1 MTEKPDP
8 IPSGRT
14 FGRYELI
21 REIGR
26 GAMGRV
32 YLARDPAIDRQV
44 ALKTVSFMEG
54 FPEEER
60 KVARKRFLAEARA
73 AGGLLHPSIITIFDV
88 GEHDG
93 QPFIAMEYVEGTT
106 LERHSRPPD
115 LLEVERVVMLI
126 AQTARALLHAHTR
139 NIIHR
144 DIKPANLMLANDGSI
159 KIADFGLAK
168 NEAASLTQ
176 DGTILGTP
184 YYMSPE
190 QVMGREL
197 DGRSDLFSLAVVL
210 YELLGGYRPFEAED
224 IRTILY
230 RIAHDPLPRLEENG
244 RPIPRALHDA
254 LTRALA
260 KKPEE
265 RFANGEILACAL
277 EKALHNRGR
286 RGEATVVLPGAP
298 AQARVR
304 RATRRR
310 PAEPAN
316 APQMSTS
323 SAAAPL
329 RMRWMAAAFTGVLL
343 GLFPTIVNRHFE
355 ARPSVSHRRPIPVPV
370 QVEVPENAR
379 LRLNGVSLAGQLLP
393 AGILEEGTHRLEV
406 ETPCERGELMLE
418 ASVDPPA
425 LFLEPRMQ
433 RLPLAS
439 DPPGAEVWLDGE
451 ATGLQTPASLD
462 LGICGSYKVELKL
475 KGHETVVLDLGP
487 QGDWLSLVDGTLA
500 LNAIPNGVVQVP
512 AAPYEVQVLH
522 EGAPVGGAGDAIELP
537 PGRVALVLRNR
548 DLFLNRTVMV
558 DIEPGGE
565 HELPVRFGAPGTLSV
580 HAQPSNCEVSI
591 DGRSAG
597 SPPILNLPVVAGKHQ
612 VGCRLK
618 ATGEEQV
625 QSIQISSGRN
635 AKCQFKF

>member
-1 MTEKPDP
+1 MTKNPDP
-8 IPSGRT
+8 NPSGRT

-60 KVARKRFLAEARA
+60 KVARQRFLGEARA

-106 LERHSRPPD
+106 LEKHSRPPD
-115 LLEVERVVMLI
+115 LLEVERVVALI
-126 AQTARALLHAHTR
+126 AQAARALQHAHTR
-139 NIIHR
+139 NIVHR
-144 DIKPANLMLANDGSI
+144 DIKPPNLMLANDGTI

-168 NEAASLTQ
+168 NAAANLTQ

-190 QVMGREL
+190 QVMGRQL

-230 RIAHDPLPRLEENG
+230 RIAHEPVPRLEENG
-244 RPIPRALHDA
+244 RPIPRALHEV

-260 KKPEE
+260 KKREE

-286 RGEATVVLPGAP
+286 RGEATVVLTDAP
-298 AQARVR
+298 AEPRARR
-304 RATRRR
+304 SARRR
-310 PAEPAN
+310 PAKRAN
-316 APQMSTS
+316 APQAGAS
-323 SAAAPL
+323 SAVSPL
-329 RMRWMAAAFTGVLL
+329 RMRWMAAAFTGGLL
-343 GLFPTIVNRHFE
+343 GFFPTIVNRHFE
-355 ARPSVSHRRPIPVPV
+355 ARPSVTLERPVPV
-370 QVEVPENAR
+370 PVEVPENAR
-379 LRLNGVSLAGQLLP
+379 LRLNGVLLAGQLLP
-393 AGILEEGTHRLEV
+393 AGILDEGRHRLEV
-406 ETPCERGELMLE
+406 ETPCERGELTLE
-418 ASVDPPA
+418 ASVDPPV
-425 LFLEPRMQ
+425 LLLEPRTQ
-433 RLPLAS
+433 RLPLMS

-451 ATGLQTPASLD
+451 TTGLRTPAGLD
-462 LGICGSYKVELKL
+462 LGICGTHRVELKL
-475 KGHETVVLDLGP
+475 KGYETVALDLEP
-487 QGDWLSLVDGTLA
+487 QGDWLSLVEDTLA
-500 LNAIPNGVVQVP
+500 LNTIPNGVVQVP
-512 AAPYEVQVLH
+512 RAPYEVQVLV
-522 EGAPVGGAGDAIELP
+522 EGIPVGGAGDTIELP

-548 DLFLNRTVMV
+548 DLFLNRTITV
-558 DIEPGGE
+558 DIEPGGV
-565 HELPVRFGAPGTLSV
+565 HELAVQFGVPGMLSV
-580 HAQPSNCEVSI
+580 HAQPSNCAVSI
-591 DGRSAG
+591 DGRNVG
-597 SPPILNLPVVAGKHQ
+597 SPPILNLPVVAGKHL
-612 VGCRLK
+612 VRCRLK